1 MSRMDDR
8 LRHIGLACAVA
19 GLCMAA
25 GHRDAGL
32 TVAGWQ
38 HAEDAARVEVVDGL
52 TVLRIT
58 SPRGFG
64 RCDVTAGEAGWPD
77 RVAVLLEGFKE
88 LERCELTVGRLHAS
102 GSRRASGAFEL
113 SVRDPRPA
121 AAPRQPVG
129 TLDVKVERRGDGV
142 LVTLPAGLCG
152 GDDTFHLEWADWL
165 RR

>member
-1 MSRMDDR
+1 MSWMDNR
-8 LRHIGLACAVA
+8 LKNIALACAVS
-19 GLCMAA
+19 GLCGAA
-25 GHRDAGL
+25 GHRDDGL

-38 HAEDAARVEVVDGL
+38 HADDAARVEVVDGL

-88 LERCELTVGRLHAS
+88 LERCELTFGRLQAS

-113 SVRDPRPA
+113 YVRDSRPA
-121 AAPRQPVG
+121 AVPRRPVG
-129 TLDVKVERRGDGV
+129 TLDVRVDRRDDGV
-142 LVTLPAGLCG
+142 LVALPAGLCDD
-152 GDDTFHLEWADWL
+152 DDTLHIEWTDWL
-165 RR
+165 R

>member
-8 LRHIGLACAVA
+8 LRNIALVCAVS
-19 GLCMAA
+19 GLCGAA

-64 RCDVTAGEAGWPD
+64 RCDVTAGQAGWPD
-77 RVAVLLEGFKE
+77 RVAVLLEGFEE
-88 LERCELTVGRLHAS
+88 LERFELTVGRLHMS

-113 SVRDPRPA
+113 FLRDSQPA
-121 AAPRQPVG
+121 ATPRRPIG
-129 TLDVKVERRGDGV
+129 TLDVRVDRRGDGV
-142 LVTLPAGLCG
+142 LVTLPAGLCD
-152 GDDTFHLEWADWL
+152 GDDTLHLEWTDWL
-165 RR
+165 R